1 MTSESFASSLPSL
14 PVSMAFRDCGGAAFK
29 MQRPLAPRRQ
39 LRPPKR
45 LPPPPPLQSSPRRR
59 WCREG
64 GTGTASEVGRREAR
78 AADDRACKNYQEFFI
93 ASFPPLFIA
102 SLCAPHGGS
111 KLKALACASN
121 KQHMLCHIFHLRTT
135 SFFITCLQ
143 SHRRL
148 SQKAKTPTPPQQE
161 IRIAR

>member
-1 MTSESFASSLPSL
+1 MTSESFASSPPLSSL
-14 PVSMAFRDCGGAAFK
+14 AMAFRDCGGAAFK

-45 LPPPPPLQSSPRRR
+45 LPPAPLLHSSSRRR
-59 WCREG
+59 WCREGG
-64 GTGTASEVGRREAR
+64 GTGTASEVGRGGGTR

-121 KQHMLCHIFHLRTT
+121 TCSVIRFPPSHHFFLYHLLAVAPA
-135 SFFITCLQ
+135 SKPKLP
-143 SHRRL
+143 RL
-148 SQKAKTPTPPQQE
+148 LKRFE
-161 IRIAR
+161 

>member
-1 MTSESFASSLPSL
+1 MTSESFASSPPL
-14 PVSMAFRDCGGAAFK
+14 SMAFRDCGGAAFK

-45 LPPPPPLQSSPRRR
+45 LPPAPPLQSSPRRR

-121 KQHMLCHIFHLRTT
+121 KQHMLCHTFSTFAPLLSLSLACSRTGV
-135 SFFITCLQ
+135 
-143 SHRRL
+143 
-148 SQKAKTPTPPQQE
+148 
-161 IRIAR
+161 

>member
-45 LPPPPPLQSSPRRR
+45 LPPAPRRCCIR
-59 WCREG
+59 PLGGAGVGKEG
-64 GTGTASEVGRREAR
+64 RGLRRKLEEGEAR

-111 KLKALACASN
+111 KLKAHACASN
-121 KQHMLCHIFHLRTT
+121 KQHMLCHTFSTFAPLLSLSLACSRTGV
-135 SFFITCLQ
+135 
-143 SHRRL
+143 
-148 SQKAKTPTPPQQE
+148 
-161 IRIAR
+161 